1 MKIISLKS
9 MHLVNFRGAKDREI
23 EFGKV
28 TTIAG
33 DNGTGK
39 STIFDAFT
47 WLLFGKDQFDRKDYE
62 ITPVVDGKKLTRVD
76 SEVSAVIDVDM
87 CSMSLRR
94 VFHPKW
100 VRRRGQSIEEFDGF
114 ETRYFANDVPLKMS
128 EFNAKVDSMIDGTIF
143 KFVTNPLYFF
153 TMMKWQDQRSILFQM
168 AGSIDDAE
176 LARKKPEFAALL
188 DQLSGRSWDEFR
200 REIAARKR
208 KLNEELKVI
217 PTKIDQTRR
226 LMPESQDWA
235 TLESQKADIDAQIEK
250 IDTTIADKV
259 KANRNAYE
267 EIRAIQKEITKC
279 ESERD
284 RMVEDA
290 KSAELKRVREAN
302 AAEDARVEDANA
314 ERNRLER
321 AISNAKRDL
330 EIAKSN
336 IRSIDVQI
344 SNATKEREELMS
356 EREDLLQQW
365 TEINQRTFV
374 AGVKCVMCPLF
385 HKECTDPAAADRAD
399 ELNRIGD
406 IEFKDRMK
414 KDLDKVNQ
422 RGMQIKQRVADIDTN
437 IQALTQS
444 KAEIESSIMAASRK
458 IEEDTSVL
466 DSMAKVTPAHCAP
479 AEVVPAS
486 IHGWSDLGS
495 KIEELKAKIQE
506 PAEVDT
512 TELQNRKREL
522 MGQRDDIASKLN
534 NKSIIEKYTG
544 VVADL
549 ERTSEDL
556 SQQIADVEKTEFTIA
571 YFIHTRT
578 EECESRINGLFKL
591 VNWKLFDKTNAGDE
605 FECCV
610 ATNKSGVLLSATNTA
625 DQYNCGIDI
634 INALCHYYGVM
645 APIFIDNRESVSS
658 LIESDSQIINLKKV
672 EGVKTIE
679 VSIEK

>member
-1 MKIISLKS
+1 MKIIRLES
-9 MHLVNFRGAKDREI
+9 MHLVNFRGAKDRQI
-23 EFGKV
+23 EFGKE
-28 TTIAG
+28 TTIVG

-62 ITPVVDGKKLTRVD
+62 ITPVIDGEKMTCDD
-76 SEVSAVIDVDM
+76 SEVSAVISVDM
-87 CSMSLRR
+87 CSVSLKR
-94 VFHPKW
+94 VLHPKW
-100 VRRRGQSIEEFDGF
+100 VRRRGQSALEFDGF
-114 ETRYFANDVPLKMS
+114 ETHYFANDVPLKMS
-128 EFNAKVDSMIDGTIF
+128 EYNAKVDSMIDSTVF

-153 TMMKWQDQRSILFQM
+153 SMMKWQDQRSILFQM

-176 LARKKPEFAALL
+176 LARRNPEFSALL
-188 DQLSGRSWDEFR
+188 DQVSGRTWEEFK
-200 REIAARKR
+200 REIAVRKR

-226 LMPESQDWA
+226 LMPATQDWA
-235 TLESQKADIDAQIEK
+235 ILESQKADIDAKIER
-250 IDTTIADKV
+250 IDTMITDKV
-259 KANRNAYE
+259 KANRTAYE
-267 EIRAIQKEITKC
+267 EIRAIQKEIAKC
-279 ESERD
+279 ESDRD
-284 RMVEDA
+284 RLVEDA
-290 KSAELKRVREAN
+290 KSTELKRVREAN

-321 AISNAKRDL
+321 AINNAKRDV

-344 SNATKEREELMS
+344 SNATKEREDLMA
-356 EREDLLQQW
+356 EREDLLKQW

-374 AGVKCVMCPLF
+374 SGVKCVMCPLF
-385 HKECTDPAAADRAD
+385 HKECSDPAAGDHVV
-399 ELNRIGD
+399 ELNHVAEV
-406 IEFKDRMK
+406 EFNNKNK
-414 KDLDKVNQ
+414 TDLDKVNG
-422 RGMQIKQRVADIDTN
+422 RGMQIKQRVLDIDAN
-437 IQALTQS
+437 IQALGQS
-444 KAEIESSIMAASRK
+444 KAEIESSVMATTRK
-458 IEEDTSVL
+458 IGEDTAVL
-466 DSMAKVTPAHCAP
+466 DAMTKATPARF
-479 AEVVPAS
+479 VPTEIVPES
-486 IHGWSDLGS
+486 IPGWKELGS

-506 PAEVDT
+506 PDEVDT

-522 MGQRDDIASKLN
+522 MDQWGDVASKLN
-534 NKSIIEKYTG
+534 DKAIIEKYTK
-544 VVADL
+544 VVDDL
-549 ERTSEDL
+549 ERLSEDL
-556 SQQIADVEKTEFTIA
+556 SQQIADVEKTEFAIA
-571 YFIHTRT
+571 DFIHTRT

-634 INALCHYYGVM
+634 INALCRYYGVM

-672 EGVKTIE
+672 EGVKAIK
-679 VSIEK
+679 VIVNQ